1 MEYLK
6 NKDIILK
13 LNSVVT
19 KQNVN
24 NINEIAQ
31 VVSIYKIQRW
41 KLFKFI
47 SLRGKSVKNKN
58 EFDVENAEFE
68 NLINEIKKQRLNCQV
83 IECKEKE
90 IEENYLLINPI
101 GDFIVTI
108 NGKDKVI
115 CNFEKIDKMN
125 REVFYNELRKKIR
138 TYIKHF
144 IWLQNVVVFRKL
156 QKNYM

>member
-1 MEYLK
+1 M
-6 NKDIILK
+6 
-13 LNSVVT
+13 T

-58 EFDVENAEFE
+58 EFE

-115 CNFEKIDKMN
+115 CNFEKLI
-125 REVFYNELRKKIR
+125 NE
-138 TYIKHF
+138 
-144 IWLQNVVVFRKL
+144 
-156 QKNYM
+156 

>member
-31 VVSIYKIQRW
+31 VVSIYKTQRW

-68 NLINEIKKQRLNCQV
+68 NLINEIKK
-83 IECKEKE
+83 
-90 IEENYLLINPI
+90 
-101 GDFIVTI
+101 
-108 NGKDKVI
+108 
-115 CNFEKIDKMN
+115 
-125 REVFYNELRKKIR
+125 
-138 TYIKHF
+138 
-144 IWLQNVVVFRKL
+144 
-156 QKNYM
+156 

>member
-101 GDFIVTI
+101 GDFIATI

-125 REVFYNELRKKIR
+125 REVFYNELRKKLGLI
-138 TYIKHF
+138 
-144 IWLQNVVVFRKL
+144 
-156 QKNYM
+156 

>member
-1 MEYLK
+1 MKLKNIQIILMEYLK

-125 REVFYNELRKKIR
+125 REVFYNELR
-138 TYIKHF
+138 
-144 IWLQNVVVFRKL
+144 RKL
-156 QKNYM
+156 GLI